1 MQQNVL
7 PIPHFFWLFLDE
19 QLKKA
24 ADFVFVSSRAV

>member
-1 MQQNVL
+1 MFFPFL
-7 PIPHFFWLFLDE
+7 IFFWLFLDE